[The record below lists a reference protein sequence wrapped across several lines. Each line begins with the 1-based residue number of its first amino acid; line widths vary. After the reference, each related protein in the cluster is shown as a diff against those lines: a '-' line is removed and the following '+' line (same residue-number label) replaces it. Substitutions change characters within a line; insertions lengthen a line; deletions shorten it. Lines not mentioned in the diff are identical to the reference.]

1 MVSRSEFCCEGE
13 AMDGSGLE
21 GQAADLPPRER
32 MVLGLLL
39 TWLLAPVLR
48 FDDTEDGRRRAEVCR
63 EWLRR
68 AVLEVGDGRSDGLV
82 RDALLRE
89 VLASEELQLDEEP
102 DGPAASRVDFL
113 AALAYALEA
122 GRGDERSFTGLF
134 SRVESTL
141 DFADDAGLAPPLPWL
156 DAQVLEV
163 IDGLREAGASDGVDE
178 ALLRRLQDVLAPS
191 RAVLTESPSG

>member
-1 MVSRSEFCCEGE
+1 
-13 AMDGSGLE
+13 MDGGGLA
-21 GQAADLPPRER
+21 GQAVDLRPRER

-39 TWLLAPVLR
+39 TWLLAPILR
-48 FDDTEDGRRRAEVCR
+48 YDDTPEGRRRGEVCR
-63 EWLRR
+63 QWLHR
-68 AVLEVGDGRSDGLV
+68 AELDAAVGPS
-82 RDALLRE
+82 ASLLRE
-89 VLASEELQLDEEP
+89 VTSSEELQLDEEP
-102 DGPAASRVDFL
+102 DGPAAFRVDFL

-122 GRGDERSFTGLF
+122 GQGDERSFTGLF

-163 IDGLREAGASDGVDE
+163 IDALREAGASDAVDE

-191 RAVLTESPSG
+191 RADFAAGPR

>member
-1 MVSRSEFCCEGE
+1 MGE
-13 AMDGSGLE
+13 VVDGSGLQ
-21 GQAADLPPRER
+21 GQAADLRPRER

-48 FDDTEDGRRRAEVCR
+48 YDDTQEGRQRAEVCLQ
-63 EWLRR
+63 WLHR
-68 AVLEVGDGRSDGLV
+68 AVL
-82 RDALLRE
+82 DAEGGPTGSLLRE
-89 VLASEELQLDEEP
+89 VLSSEELQLDEEP
-102 DGPAASRVDFL
+102 DGPAAFRVDFL

-141 DFADDAGLAPPLPWL
+141 ELADEAGVAPPLPWL

-163 IDGLREAGASDGVDE
+163 VDALREAGASDALDG

-191 RAVLTESPSG
+191 RAVLAAGPA